1 MEASGMEVTVAQ
13 NGKEAVDFF
22 AAYGLEAT
30 RRIRML
36 EALRREKGA
45 GLCHDGQCL

>member
-13 NGKEAVDFF
+13 NGKEA
-22 AAYGLEAT
+22 AYGLEAT

-36 EALRREKGA
+36 ERSGA
-45 GLCHDGQCL
+45 KKVPVFAMTANAFS